1 MMETLW
7 QDLRFGFRMLWKSP
21 SFTLIAVVTLALG
34 IGANTA
40 IFSLVSAVLVRPLS
54 YHDPDRLVMVWEDE
68 ARIGFPRETPAA
80 ANYADW
86 KAQNQSFED
95 MAALEWLNFDLTG
108 NGEPEKIT
116 AFGVTQNL
124 FPLLGVNPALGRN
137 FTAEEDQPG
146 ANRVAVISHS
156 LWQSRYGTDPG
167 IVGRDI
173 LLNGEKHT
181 VVGVMP
187 QGFEFKV
194 ADIKLWVPIAF
205 TPEKLANRNS
215 HYLEVVAR
223 LKPGVT
229 IEQAN
234 ADIQGI
240 THRIAATYPNDA
252 EGISAA
258 VVPLREQFTG
268 DVRRPLMLLLVAVG
282 FVLLIACANIAG
294 VLLSR
299 AAAREREIAVRSALG
314 ASRWRIVRQ
323 LLTESVLLGG
333 AGGLLGLVLSLWSL
347 AFLQQLIP
355 AGMREMTTLKLDLP
369 VLGFTLVISLL
380 AGLIFGMA
388 PALQASKTDLN
399 EALKQGS
406 GRAGGFGARQRWL
419 RNGFVVAQVALALV
433 LLVGAGLLIQTLYK
447 LRSQYSGLRP
457 ESVLTVRTQLV
468 SNRYNE
474 HPQRVAFYDQ
484 VLARV
489 KNLPGVAH
497 AGYTTAVPLVW
508 KGGAN
513 GLILEGRQE
522 EPGVG
527 WNALHRQ
534 ISPDYFQAV
543 GLAMRQGRPFAE
555 QDNESAAPVAVINET
570 MARLYWPGESPIGKR
585 FKVAGPPDTN
595 PWLMIVGVVADVR
608 QMGADTPVKAEMYVP
623 YRQASWNRFF
633 VPRDLVIRTSV
644 VPSSLVPAVRQA
656 IHEVD
661 PYQPL
666 SSIRTMDE
674 VLGRETAQRRLGM
687 ILLVAFAALA
697 LLLAALGIYGV
708 LSYFVVQHTPEIGV
722 RMALG
727 AQPGDVL
734 RMVIMRGMRLAL
746 AGVALG
752 LVGAFALTRLM
763 KSLLFEVNANDPL
776 TFGLIALLLTLVALL
791 ACLVPARRATKVDP
805 IIALRYE

>member
-7 QDLRFGFRMLWKSP
+7 QDLRYGFRMLGKSP
-21 SFTLIAVVTLALG
+21 SFTLIAVVTLGLG

-40 IFSLVSAVLVRPLS
+40 IFSLVSAVLVRPLN
-54 YHDPDRLVMVWEDE
+54 YLEPDRLVMVWEDE
-68 ARIGFPRETPAA
+68 QRVGFPRETPAP

-95 MAALEWLNFDLTG
+95 MAALEWQNFDLTG
-108 NGEPEKIT
+108 NGDPERVS
-116 AFGVTQNL
+116 AFGVTQNF
-124 FPLLGVNPALGRN
+124 FPLLGVSPALGRN

-146 ANRVAVISHS
+146 ADRVAVISHS
-156 LWQSRYGTDPG
+156 LWQSRFGADPG
-167 IVGRDI
+167 IIGRDI
-173 LLNGEKHT
+173 LLNGEKRT
-181 VVGVMP
+181 IVGVMP

-194 ADIKLWVPIAF
+194 ADIRLWVPMAF
-205 TPEKLANRNS
+205 SAEKLANRNN

-229 IEQAN
+229 PEQAN
-234 ADIQGI
+234 ADIQSI
-240 THRIAATYPNDA
+240 THRIAATYPDEA
-252 EGISAA
+252 EGMSAA

-268 DVRRPLMLLLVAVG
+268 DVRRPLMMLLIAVG

-333 AGGLLGLVLSLWSL
+333 AGGLLGLILSLWAF

-369 VLGFTLVISLL
+369 VLGFTLAISLL

-406 GRAGGFGARQRWL
+406 GRGGGFGARQRLL
-419 RNGFVVAQVALALV
+419 RNAFVVAQVALALV
-433 LLVGAGLLIQTLYK
+433 LLVGAGLLIQTLRK
-447 LRSQYSGLRP
+447 LTGQYSGLRP

-468 SNRYNE
+468 SNRYKE
-474 HPQRVAFYDQ
+474 HAQRAAFYDQ
-484 VLARV
+484 VLARA
-489 KNLPGVAH
+489 KSLPGVDY
-497 AGYTTAVPLVW
+497 AGYTTSVPLVW

-513 GLILEGRQE
+513 GLMLEGRAE

-527 WNALHRQ
+527 WNAIHRQ
-534 ISPDYFQAV
+534 ISPNYFQAV
-543 GLAMRQGRPFAE
+543 GLALRQGRPFTE
-555 QDNESAAPVAVINET
+555 QDNEGATPVAVINET
-570 MARLYWPGESPIGKR
+570 MARLYWPEENPLGKR

-595 PWLMIVGVVADVR
+595 PWLTIVGVVSDVR
-608 QMGADTPVKAEMYVP
+608 QMGADAPVKAEMYVP
-623 YRQASWNRFF
+623 YRQASWNSFYA
-633 VPRDLVIRTSV
+633 PRDLVLRTSV
-644 VPSSLVPAVRQA
+644 APSSLVPAVRQA
-656 IHEVD
+656 IYEVD

-666 SSIRTMDE
+666 SGIRTMDE

-734 RMVIMRGMRLAL
+734 RLVIMRGMRLAL
-746 AGVALG
+746 AGVAIGLG
-752 LVGAFALTRLM
+752 GAFALTRLM
-763 KSLLFEVNANDPL
+763 KSLLFEVNATDPL